1 MSSVHLACKW
11 RQNGQRKIQGETI
24 MKTPERTVV
33 STRWRWVF
41 GVAGGTLLLA
51 LVAYFGI
58 GYYIYDLF
66 TTVHPRCGSV
76 YMDGRREFTPSSFK
90 GVYYPENNTDVQ
102 PYLVKNFETVEFPA
116 RLDGNTISGWFI
128 PSTTASD
135 RVVIVV
141 HGADVCRKNTTVLLS
156 SGMLAN
162 NGFNVLSIDL
172 RNHGDSAVVSKRFTA
187 GVTEYKD
194 VLGAFD
200 WLRKKGYAAEN
211 IGVLGVSMGASTSI
225 NAFGEEP
232 AISALWAD
240 SAFADIPTVLDDQL
254 ALNGMPLFFADAVLI
269 VARLNGTN
277 MDMDAI
283 SPIRSIQKLHGRPV
297 AIVHGS
303 KDEWV
308 NVNSA
313 YRLYDA
319 TGKTADLWII
329 DGTRHAEGMFVYPG
343 EYEKRLTVFFSK
355 ALGK

>member
-1 MSSVHLACKW
+1 
-11 RQNGQRKIQGETI
+11 
-24 MKTPERTVV
+24 MKTPGQAAV
-33 STRWRWVF
+33 STRWRWLYW
-41 GVAGGTLLLA
+41 VAGGVLLLT

-66 TTVHPRCGSV
+66 TTVHPRCGSP
-76 YMDGRREFTPSSFK
+76 YMDGRREFTPASFK
-90 GVYYPENNTDVQ
+90 GVYYPENNIDVR
-102 PYLVKNFETVEFPA
+102 PYLVKDFETVEFPA
-116 RLDGNTISGWFI
+116 RVDGNTISAWFI
-128 PSTTASD
+128 PSTTPSD
-135 RVVIVV
+135 RAVIVV
-141 HGADVCRKNTTVLLS
+141 HGADVCRRNTTVLLT

-172 RNHGDSAVVSKRFTA
+172 RNHGESAVVSRRFTA
-187 GVTEYKD
+187 GVSEYKD

-200 WLRKKGYAAEN
+200 WLRKKGYAANN

-225 NAFGEEP
+225 NAFGEES

-254 ALNGMPLFFADAVLI
+254 KLNGMPLFFADAVLI

-283 SPIRSIQKLHGRPV
+283 SPVRSIQKINGRPV
-297 AIVHGS
+297 TIVHGS
-303 KDEWV
+303 KDDWV
-308 NVNSA
+308 NVKSA
-313 YRLYDA
+313 YRLNDA

-329 DGTRHAEGMFVYPG
+329 DGTRHAEAMFVYPG
-343 EYEKRLTVFFSK
+343 EYEKRLTAFFSK